1 MDGRPNGGSRRLRGT
16 FNSAVSCGR
25 RRGEGAT
32 RPDTRKREE
41 EAGWKE
47 GGRDGR
53 PNGGGRRLRG
63 TSKSAVSCGRR
74 RGEGGE
80 RPDKRKREDDEEE
93 EEGI

>member
-25 RRGEGAT
+25 RRGEGAA

-53 PNGGGRRLRG
+53 TAERRRQGVTGHFQISCELWAAARGGRRTTRQ
-63 TSKSAVSCGRR
+63 KK
-74 RGEGGE
+74 EGG
-80 RPDKRKREDDEEE
+80 
-93 EEGI
+93 G

>member
-25 RRGEGAT
+25 RRGEGAD

-41 EAGWKE
+41 EEGWRE
-47 GGRDGR
+47 GGTDGR
-53 PNGGGRRLRG
+53 PNGGGKALRG
-63 TSKSAVSCGRR
+63 LYGSAVSCGRR

-80 RPDKRKREDDEEE
+80 RPDRRKREEG
-93 EEGI
+93 EEGE